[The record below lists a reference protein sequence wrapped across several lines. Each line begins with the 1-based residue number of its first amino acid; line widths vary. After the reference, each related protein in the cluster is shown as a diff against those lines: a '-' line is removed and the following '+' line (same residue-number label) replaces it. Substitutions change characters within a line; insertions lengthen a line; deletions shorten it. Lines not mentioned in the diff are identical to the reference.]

1 MADLKLYEIADSFIA
16 LMDKLEAGEL
26 TEEEAKQ
33 IQQELEN
40 ALMRKS
46 NNIIGYYLDR
56 KSLIEAID
64 VQIKRLQELKK
75 AETNKLDKYK
85 DYVKNSM
92 EYMGI
97 EKIETGAGK
106 LQIAK
111 NPISVDILDENLI
124 PEEYKERVTTTK
136 VNKKAIADN
145 FKATGEIIE
154 GVRIN
159 YDNTGLRIK

>member
-1 MADLKLYEIADSFIA
+1 MADIKLYEIADSFIA
-16 LMDKLEAGEL
+16 LMDKLESGEL
-26 TEEEAKQ
+26 TEDEAKI
-33 IQQELEN
+33 IQEELSN

-75 AETNKLDKYK
+75 VETNKLDRYK
-85 DYVKNSM
+85 DYVKSSM

-106 LQIAK
+106 LQIARS
-111 NPISVDILDENLI
+111 PISVDIIDEKLI
-124 PEEYKERVTTTK
+124 PDEYKEVVTEVK
-136 VNKKAIADN
+136 VNKKKIADN
-145 FKATGEIIE
+145 FKKYGEIIE

-159 YDNTGLRIK
+159 TDNKNLRIK